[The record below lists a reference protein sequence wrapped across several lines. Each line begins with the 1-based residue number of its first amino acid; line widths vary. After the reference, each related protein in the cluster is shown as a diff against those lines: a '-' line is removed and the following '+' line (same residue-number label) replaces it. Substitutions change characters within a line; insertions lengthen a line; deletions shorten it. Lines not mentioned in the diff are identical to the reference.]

1 MNGLASYERRKKQK
15 QVLRAER
22 GIPAVEWNIE
32 RDKLADI
39 SLPPP
44 GSNS

>member
-1 MNGLASYERRKKQK
+1 M
-15 QVLRAER
+15 LRVER

-32 RDKLADI
+32 REGLIDI

-44 GSNS
+44 TART